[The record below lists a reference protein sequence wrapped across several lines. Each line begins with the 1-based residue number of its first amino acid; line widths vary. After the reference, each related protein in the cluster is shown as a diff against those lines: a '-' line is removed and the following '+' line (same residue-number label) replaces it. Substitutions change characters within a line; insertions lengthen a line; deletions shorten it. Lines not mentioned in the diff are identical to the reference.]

1 MGARAGRFRTWH
13 DFLPGDD
20 VGCGVRCL
28 RKKQSSVADGDKS
41 IESRDVGS
49 CTSWA
54 SPLHPLFNVASKD
67 EASAARKT
75 LFFFRRP
82 RTQSAQPRATLKW
95 GFEGALRVGDGYL
108 LGAHQTRVVFLKRCF
123 FRRHRNKTLVDYFCC
138 KLAGSLRLS
147 SRLIGHHVT
156 PYAPC
161 SSLPSQSVYLYIYAH
176 IYSPTHACMCVI
188 YV

>member
-1 MGARAGRFRTWH
+1 MRSPVSAKKNRVSSLMETKALNLAMWALV
-13 DFLPGDD
+13 LPGLPPCTPSSMLRARTRLQQR
-20 VGCGVRCL
+20 GKRC
-28 RKKQSSVADGDKS
+28 
-41 IESRDVGS
+41 
-49 CTSWA
+49 
-54 SPLHPLFNVASKD
+54 
-67 EASAARKT
+67 
-75 LFFFRRP
+75 FFRRP
-82 RTQSAQPRATLKW
+82 RTLSAQPRATLKW

-147 SRLIGHHVT
+147 SRLIGPHVT
-156 PYAPC
+156 PYTPC

-176 IYSPTHACMCVI
+176 IYSLTHACMCVI